1 MMSRRLFLAAL
12 AASGLTAALSG
23 PAFFAPA
30 PAWAQ
35 SKDALIAAGTAGE
48 RWDGYLEARDSSAA
62 GAVASINAQRKQVY
76 EKRASEQGVP
86 VEEVGKVY
94 AQEIIGRLPSGAWIK
109 RPNGDWVQK

>member
-12 AASGLTAALSG
+12 AATGLTAALSG
-23 PAFFAPA
+23 PLLLGAPA
-30 PAWAQ
+30 LAQ
-35 SKDALIAAGTAGE
+35 SKDALISAGTAGE
-48 RWDGYLEARDSSAA
+48 RWDGYMEARDSSVA

-94 AQEIIGRLPSGAWIK
+94 AQEIISRLPSGAWIK
-109 RPNGDWVQK
+109 RPNGNWVQK